1 MTGIPAIPVTVGIAC
16 YSEARWN
23 LLIET
28 IASVQAQDHPHRIV
42 VAVDHNP
49 ALYQRLTQHYGDEI
63 AVVENQHQRG
73 ASGSR
78 NTIGLAATTPL
89 VVFLDD
95 DTYADPGWLSALV
108 APLTAPGAERVV
120 GAGGRILPV
129 WHQAE
134 PRWFPREFGWVIGA
148 TRPATSPEPY
158 PVRNVWAASM
168 IVRREV
174 FVAVGGFRADFGKVG
189 DLSEPEDTEL
199 CLRMARTAPGAL
211 WLHVP
216 SAVIRHHVP
225 ADRSGV
231 AFFLRRC
238 WLEGRGKAGLATLT
252 RSRSDRAEALSEES
266 NYLRRVLPQGIRA
279 YLRQGD
285 AVGLAKAGMVLAG
298 VATTGLGFALGLVRS
313 R

>member
-1 MTGIPAIPVTVGIAC
+1 MDATPVTVGIAC

-28 IASVQAQDHPHRIV
+28 IASVQAQEYPHRIV

-49 ALYQRLTQHYGDEI
+49 ALFERLIKHYGDEI
-63 AVVENQHQRG
+63 TVLENQYQRG

-78 NTIGLAATTPL
+78 NTIGLAATTRL
-89 VVFLDD
+89 VAFLDD
-95 DTYADPGWLSALV
+95 DTYAEAGWLAALV
-108 APLTAPGAERVV
+108 DALDAPGAERVV

-129 WHQAE
+129 WHRSE

-148 TRPATSPEPY
+148 TLPAAGPDPY
-158 PVRNVWAASM
+158 PIRNVWAASM
-168 IVRREV
+168 IVRREI
-174 FVAVGGFRADFGKVG
+174 FTAVGGFRADFGKVG
-189 DLSEPEDTEL
+189 EVSEPEDTEL
-199 CLRMARTAPGAL
+199 CLRMARTAPGAH

-216 SAVIRHHVP
+216 AAVIRHHVP
-225 ADRSGV
+225 AERSSVG
-231 AFFLRRC
+231 FFLRRC

-252 RSRSDRAEALSEES
+252 RNRSDRAEALSEES
-266 NYLRRVLPQGIRA
+266 SYLRRVLPAGMRA

-285 AVGLAKAGMVLAG
+285 AAGLAKAGMVLVG
-298 VATTGLGFALGLVRS
+298 VAITGLGFTLGLVRS